1 MVIFL
6 YHKEKTLLTQK
17 AMTLSMR
24 HLSLLE
30 RTTPTPPL
38 SLGGKKTYPTKKR
51 EISVVRVNRPGYSGD
66 RFV

>member
-38 SLGGKKTYPTKKR
+38 SLGGKKTYPTKKTGD
-51 EISVVRVNRPGYSGD
+51 ISSKSEPPRLFR
-66 RFV
+66 